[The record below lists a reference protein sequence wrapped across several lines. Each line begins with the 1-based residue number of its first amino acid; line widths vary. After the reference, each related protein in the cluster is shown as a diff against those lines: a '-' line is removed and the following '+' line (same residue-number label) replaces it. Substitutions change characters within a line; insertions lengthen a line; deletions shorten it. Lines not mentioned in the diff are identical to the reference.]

1 MHHLD
6 IRGQE
11 SPDPLLPE
19 AAPECAYRVRVGV
32 GLLRPLGG
40 SAIGEQHE
48 GPNDLVAPL
57 RLIDK
62 AQL

>member
-6 IRGQE
+6 IGGEQ
-11 SPDPLLPE
+11 PLHALLPE
-19 AAPECAYRVRVGV
+19 AASECAHGVWVGV

-40 SAIGEQHE
+40 GAISEQYE